1 MSDPRRDLPIHVIAR
16 LRREMGYF
24 RPGITDE
31 EKNEIEKRI
40 RFFKKNPN
48 ELPQEGRQTTRY
60 ASRRISRKKH
70 YEKLVSNPLSGIK
83 SASRE
88 GLLGSLPPELVR
100 EIYGPPGESY
110 ISDMTVE
117 RQRRLNAA
125 EEERKERQSQRVN
138 QSRARVGGRKRRKT
152 KKIS

>member
-1 MSDPRRDLPIHVIAR
+1 MDPRKNLSIHVIAR

-48 ELPQEGRQTTRY
+48 ELPQEGRQTRY
-60 ASRRISRKKH
+60 ASSRISRKKH
-70 YEKLVSNPLSGIK
+70 YQRRNPILGIK
-83 SASRE
+83 AASRE

-100 EIYGPPGESY
+100 EIYGTPGSY
-110 ISDMTVE
+110 IRDQRQE
-117 RQRRLNAA
+117 RLDAA
-125 EEERKERQSQRVN
+125 EEERKQQREQRVN
-138 QSRARVGGRKRRKT
+138 QSRASVGGRKRRKT
-152 KKIS
+152 KKNKQH